1 MLELINKVL
10 GIDLLTFTD
19 EYATVLVL
27 VLFMFLSLD
36 FLIQLLLMFFKKL
49 FGV

>member
-10 GIDLLTFTD
+10 GIDLLTSTD
-19 EYATVLVL
+19 EYVTALVL

-36 FLIQLLLMFFKKL
+36 FLIQLLLMFFKKS
-49 FGV
+49 

>member
-19 EYATVLVL
+19 EYVTALVL